1 MTIPNLLLRFLLV
14 YVGLMV
20 LAWAILV
27 LLRFENFVG
36 LDAAMLFGAITIV
49 STQFAKNN
57 GRYFSNEEKTKVI
70 LGMLSIDLVLQFLL
84 SILPAMLPGRQIP
97 PPGKLLFMLAL
108 VGGLHFLAIS
118 LFVTLERRFLIK
130 KGLIEG

>member
-14 YVGLMV
+14 YVGLML
-20 LAWAILV
+20 LAWIVLV

-49 STQFAKNN
+49 STQYAKKN
-57 GRYFSNEEKTKVI
+57 GCYFSNEEKTKVI

-84 SILPAMLPGRQIP
+84 LVLPALLPGGRIP
-97 PPGKLLFMLAL
+97 PAGKMLFMLAV

-118 LFVTLERRFLIK
+118 LFVTLERRFLVK